1 MTATPEPP
9 VAEAALLIRRPVA
22 EVFEAFVDP
31 AITTRFWFSK
41 SSGRLEPGKRVR
53 WDWEMYGAGGDIE
66 VVAVEP
72 HRRIEIRWDYNGT
85 MTPVVWTFEPRGE
98 AATLVSVVNSG
109 FGGDLAA
116 ATADALG
123 STGGFALVLAGAKAW
138 LEHGLELGLIESRH
152 PDAVVAGWKGR

>member
-1 MTATPEPP
+1 MSAPI
-9 VAEAALLIRRPVA
+9 VKAEMLIRKPAVD
-22 EVFEAFVDP
+22 VFEAFIDP
-31 AITTRFWFSK
+31 AITTKFWFSR
-41 SSGRLEPGKRVR
+41 SSGKLKAGKRTR